1 MVGNH
6 NGGRPGWLEHP
17 IEART
22 ACPSVPCMDRAP
34 AAALET
40 ARAWIL
46 AAQARDVD
54 RVLAHAVDL
63 GGVHT
68 FASGPDT
75 NLTLDELVAHLRAHP
90 PVPMDAVEVEGRCR
104 GDVAW
109 VFGTAQVRLPEG
121 PPLAMR
127 ISTVLVD
134 EGGWKVVHLHLSEG
148 VAHEV

>member
-1 MVGNH
+1 
-6 NGGRPGWLEHP
+6 
-17 IEART
+17 
-22 ACPSVPCMDRAP
+22 MDRAP

-121 PPLAMR
+121 PRSRCGSAPCSSTKGLEGRAPAPLRGRRAR
-127 ISTVLVD
+127 GL
-134 EGGWKVVHLHLSEG
+134 
-148 VAHEV
+148 EV